1 MSSIYRK
8 AVCALIA
15 LLFVSPLSACNKAT
29 PTLTVPASMLL
40 CKPAPEPQA
49 ETDNQLAAYILA
61 LDEAGADCR
70 DKLSAVKDLL
80 DE

>member
-1 MSSIYRK
+1 M
-8 AVCALIA
+8 
-15 LLFVSPLSACNKAT
+15 LS
-29 PTLTVPASMLL
+29 

-70 DKLSAVKDLL
+70 DKLAAVRDVL
-80 DE
+80 DDE